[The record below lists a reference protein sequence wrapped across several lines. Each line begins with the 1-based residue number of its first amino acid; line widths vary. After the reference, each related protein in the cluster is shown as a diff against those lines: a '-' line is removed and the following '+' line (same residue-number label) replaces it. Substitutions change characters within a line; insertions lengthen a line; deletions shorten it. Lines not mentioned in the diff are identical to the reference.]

1 MMLKLI
7 DWVQNLLKKIRKDR
21 LAAYSGQSAYFII
34 LSFLPFLLFLL
45 TLIQHLPIDME
56 NMMDA
61 IFLVI
66 PRSYE
71 TTVAAILNDIHVES
85 GATILSVSVI
95 ITIWT
100 AGKGIMALS
109 DGLNSVQEIE
119 ENRNYFILRLKA
131 ALYTL
136 LFAIVIIF
144 TVIVLVF
151 GNRIYSWLRTAIPN
165 MPEYSQILSM
175 LQSFIAIGFY
185 ILIFTLFYKVLPAK
199 PMKTLK
205 QLPGA
210 IFTTAGWMIGSYIF
224 SLYVEYS
231 SSSSYMYGS
240 LTYLIL
246 FFIYLYLMMY
256 IFFLGAEL
264 NYFLF
269 PDKKED
275 FHLLY

>member
-1 MMLKLI
+1 MLRI
-7 DWVQNLLKKIRKDR
+7 IVWVQNILKKIRKDR
-21 LAAYSGQSAYFII
+21 IAAYSGQSAYFII

-45 TLIQHLPIDME
+45 MLIQHLPVDMDTLT
-56 NMMDA
+56 DA

-71 TTVAAILNDIHVES
+71 NIVKAILDDIYVES
-85 GATILSVSVI
+85 GTTLISLSVI

-109 DGLNSVQEIE
+109 DGLNSVQEID

-136 LFAIVIIF
+136 LFAV
-144 TVIVLVF
+144 VIVFTILVLIF
-151 GNRIYSWLRTAIPN
+151 GNRIYSWLRTVMPH
-165 MPEYSQILSM
+165 MPEYSQLLNM

-185 ILIFTLFYKVLPAK
+185 ILIFTLFYKFLPAK

-240 LTYLIL
+240 LSYLIF

-269 PDKKED
+269 PEKKED

>member
-1 MMLKLI
+1 MLKI
-7 DWVQNLLKKIRKDR
+7 IVWVQNILNKIRKDR
-21 LAAYSGQSAYFII
+21 LGAYAGQSAYFII
-34 LSFLPFLLFLL
+34 LSALPFILFLL

-56 NMMDA
+56 GLMNA

-71 TTVAAILNDIHVES
+71 SAVDALINDIQVES
-85 GATILSVSVI
+85 GATILSLSVI

-100 AGKGIMALS
+100 AGKGIMAIS
-109 DGLNSVQEIE
+109 NGLNSVQGIE

-144 TVIVLVF
+144 TVLVLVF
-151 GNRIYSWLRTAIPN
+151 GNRIYSWLRAAVPTL
-165 MPEYSQILSM
+165 PEFSQILNM
-175 LQSFIAIGFY
+175 LQSFIAAGFY
-185 ILIFTLFYKVLPAK
+185 IFIFALFYKFLPAK

-224 SLYVEYS
+224 SLYVEFS

-240 LTYLIL
+240 LTYLIF
-246 FFIYLYLMMY
+246 FFIYLYVLMY

-264 NYFLF
+264 NFFLF
-269 PDKKED
+269 PEKKED
-275 FHLLY
+275 FNLLY

>member
-45 TLIQHLPIDME
+45 TLVQHLPIDME
-56 NMMDA
+56 NLMDA

-85 GATILSVSVI
+85 GATI
-95 ITIWT
+95 
-100 AGKGIMALS
+100 LS

-185 ILIFTLFYKVLPAK
+185 ILIFTLFYKFLPAK

-231 SSSSYMYGS
+231 SSSSS
-240 LTYLIL
+240 TCT
-246 FFIYLYLMMY
+246 
-256 IFFLGAEL
+256 
-264 NYFLF
+264 
-269 PDKKED
+269 
-275 FHLLY
+275 

>member
-1 MMLKLI
+1 MLRI
-7 DWVQNLLKKIRKDR
+7 IVWVQNILKKIRKDR
-21 LAAYSGQSAYFII
+21 IAAYSGQSAYFII

-45 TLIQHLPIDME
+45 TLVQHLPIKIE
-56 NMMDA
+56 TMMDA

-71 TTVAAILNDIHVES
+71 GTVKAILDDIHVES
-85 GATILSVSVI
+85 GATLLSVSVI

-136 LFAIVIIF
+136 LFAVVIIF

-151 GNRIYSWLRTAIPN
+151 GNRIYYWLRTAFPS
-165 MPEYSQILSM
+165 MPEYSQLLNM
-175 LQSFIAIGFY
+175 LQSF
-185 ILIFTLFYKVLPAK
+185 
-199 PMKTLK
+199 
-205 QLPGA
+205 
-210 IFTTAGWMIGSYIF
+210 
-224 SLYVEYS
+224 
-231 SSSSYMYGS
+231 MYGS
-240 LTYLIL
+240 LSYLIF

-269 PDKKED
+269 PEKKED

>member
-7 DWVQNLLKKIRKDR
+7 DWIQNLLTKIRKDR

-45 TLIQHLPIDME
+45 TLVQHLPIDME
-56 NMMDA
+56 AMMDA

-109 DGLNSVQEIE
+109 DGLNSVQGIE

-185 ILIFTLFYKVLPAK
+185 ILIFTLFYKFLPAK

>member
-1 MMLKLI
+1 
-7 DWVQNLLKKIRKDR
+7 
-21 LAAYSGQSAYFII
+21 
-34 LSFLPFLLFLL
+34 
-45 TLIQHLPIDME
+45 
-56 NMMDA
+56 
-61 IFLVI
+61 
-66 PRSYE
+66 
-71 TTVAAILNDIHVES
+71 
-85 GATILSVSVI
+85 
-95 ITIWT
+95 
-100 AGKGIMALS
+100 
-109 DGLNSVQEIE
+109 
-119 ENRNYFILRLKA
+119 
-131 ALYTL
+131 
-136 LFAIVIIF
+136 
-144 TVIVLVF
+144 
-151 GNRIYSWLRTAIPN
+151 
-165 MPEYSQILSM
+165 
-175 LQSFIAIGFY
+175 
-185 ILIFTLFYKVLPAK
+185 
-199 PMKTLK
+199 MKTLN